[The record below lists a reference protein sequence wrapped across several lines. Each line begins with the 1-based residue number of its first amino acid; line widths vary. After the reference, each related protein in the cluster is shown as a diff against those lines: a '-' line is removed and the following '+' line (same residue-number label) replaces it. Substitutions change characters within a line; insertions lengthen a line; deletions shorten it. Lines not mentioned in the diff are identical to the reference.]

1 MRSHVIAAILG
12 IGTLPML
19 AAATPIQGVMPG
31 DSATMSLVMMTS
43 GTASPQAINML
54 GEGQIIRGNTFTD
67 LGANRN
73 GGGHIQAS
81 WDEVVSGGQVY
92 ITAIFR
98 TSDGSQFMPATAQIN
113 GEPAIFWTWHLGMQ
127 DPINFQNWVT
137 NVTVN
142 SAHVSLS
149 DSGGQSFTST
159 IDFSSNFT
167 QNWNPGHDQGI
178 ELAMIGDGTNYMML
192 QYGISVIP
200 APAGL
205 GALAGAGLLALRRR
219 RR

>member
-1 MRSHVIAAILG
+1 MRTHIIAAILG
-12 IGTLPML
+12 IGTLPAL
-19 AAATPIQGVMPG
+19 AVATPGVVPG

-43 GTASPQAINML
+43 GGSTPQSVNML
-54 GEGQIIRGNTFTD
+54 GEGAITRGNTFTD

-81 WDEVVSGGQVY
+81 WDEVVSAGQVY

-98 TSDGSQFMPATAQIN
+98 TNDGTQFMPFDAQVNGQPAT
-113 GEPAIFWTWHLGMQ
+113 FWTWHLGMQ

-142 SAHVSLS
+142 SAHVYFS
-149 DSGGQSFTST
+149 DNSGQSFTNT
-159 IDFSSNFT
+159 IDITSNFSG
-167 QNWNPGHDQGI
+167 NWNPGHDQGVQ
-178 ELAMIGDGTNYMML
+178 LSTIGDGTNYLML
-192 QYGISVIP
+192 QYQINVVP

-219 RR
+219 R